1 MKPSRAGGCLKGA
14 RHCPQCNHFFKTEGP
29 RPEPEGNGCGM
40 GRRGPLWG
48 SRSVFLLSEDASVKP
63 SSCLRSGCSV
73 LASLA
78 LRSRF
83 YKNMFSRVNSAQ
95 LTFCCL
101 TSILIFEAVAVSAFT
116 HWPPARFSPSIDEG
130 KSERCCQAE
139 GLKKKIQMKFAR
151 CHGNTLPHLSW
162 RAKGGF
168 RSWAWF
174 TGDRGAAAVTSES
187 RGGCHPVGERV
198 CSTGLCLFEGE

>member
-48 SRSVFLLSEDASVKP
+48 SRSVFLLSEDASIKP
-63 SSCLRSGCSV
+63 SSCLRSSCSV

-95 LTFCCL
+95 LTFL
-101 TSILIFEAVAVSAFT
+101 LS
-116 HWPPARFSPSIDEG
+116 
-130 KSERCCQAE
+130 
-139 GLKKKIQMKFAR
+139 
-151 CHGNTLPHLSW
+151 HLNSY
-162 RAKGGF
+162 F
-168 RSWAWF
+168 RSSRSFCFHTLAARTIF
-174 TGDRGAAAVTSES
+174 SEYRRGEERAALPS
-187 RGGCHPVGERV
+187 
-198 CSTGLCLFEGE
+198 